1 MLENTNE
8 ITTKHDERAVDEQI
22 AELRNEIDDIVD
34 TIKNFNV
41 DGVKRKIGDIY
52 QGAKNRGSE
61 SYYDAKDKLGD
72 LQEQLC
78 EEVKAKPMQSV
89 AIAAGIGFLLGVIC
103 RR

>member
-1 MLENTNE
+1 
-8 ITTKHDERAVDEQI
+8 
-22 AELRNEIDDIVD
+22 
-34 TIKNFNV
+34 
-41 DGVKRKIGDIY
+41 
-52 QGAKNRGSE
+52 
-61 SYYDAKDKLGD
+61 